1 MIVMFLLVLFSILIA
16 AGFLAGFI
24 WSVRSGQFE
33 DTGTPPLRLLLE
45 DPPPRST
52 AVTLGRTP
60 AVMAPAPATLD
71 PLLPARTS
79 SAQAAQ
85 TGLKVPS
92 PGQPENQ
99 T

>member
-33 DTGTPPLRLLLE
+33 DTATPPMRLLLE
-45 DPPPRST
+45 DPPPRSA
-52 AVTLGRTP
+52 AVTFGRIP
-60 AVMAPAPATLD
+60 AVIAPARATLD
-71 PLLPARTS
+71 PLLPARIS
-79 SAQAAQ
+79 AAQAAQ
-85 TGLKVPS
+85 TGLKIPS

>member
-33 DTGTPPLRLLLE
+33 DTGTPPMRLLWE
-45 DPPPRST
+45 DPPPQST
-52 AVTLGRTP
+52 AVTRDRTP
-60 AVMAPAPATLD
+60 AVIAPAPATLD
-71 PLLPARTS
+71 PLLPARI
-79 SAQAAQ
+79 SAAHAAR
-85 TGLKVPS
+85 TGLKVPP
-92 PGQPENQ
+92 PGQPQNQ